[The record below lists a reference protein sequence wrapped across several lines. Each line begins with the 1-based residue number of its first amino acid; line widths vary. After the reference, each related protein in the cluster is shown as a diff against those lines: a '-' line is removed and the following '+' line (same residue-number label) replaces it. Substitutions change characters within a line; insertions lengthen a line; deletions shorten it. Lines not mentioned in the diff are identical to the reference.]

1 MFSTAIERS
10 SLPEPSKMSNYSPVL
25 LVIVFPLTFL
35 LYYGSFKYLRDSQ
48 TNQARDAHYRRN
60 IADQNKISARFSR
73 IFRLYMKIC
82 LKPCE
87 DDLSFIKKE
96 LIKIKEAQISH
107 PKQVKENQLNP
118 IGDEQTGMFSS
129 PL

>member
-1 MFSTAIERS
+1 
-10 SLPEPSKMSNYSPVL
+10 
-25 LVIVFPLTFL
+25 
-35 LYYGSFKYLRDSQ
+35 
-48 TNQARDAHYRRN
+48 
-60 IADQNKISARFSR
+60 
-73 IFRLYMKIC
+73 MKIC

-107 PKQVKENQLNP
+107 PKQVKENQMNP